1 MYTDAPISADMYPL
15 QSQSAAN
22 IKNKSARPTTDGWPP
37 RLKENY
43 KIILQNL
50 NLNELLPHLVENG
63 LLTPRESQEIDR
75 DKAVPLTQ
83 NQHFLLYVLPQ
94 KGRDAFDMFIKCLKA
109 EKDHL
114 GHQDLVK
121 ILCNKKK

>member
-1 MYTDAPISADMYPL
+1 MYPL
-15 QSQSAAN
+15 QYQSGTD

-43 KIILQNL
+43 KVILQNL

-63 LLTPRESQEIDR
+63 LVTQRESQEIDR
-75 DKAVPLTQ
+75 DKGVPLTQ
-83 NQHFLLYVLPQ
+83 NQHFLLYVLSQ
-94 KGRDAFDMFIKCLKA
+94 KGRDGFDIFIKCLKA
-109 EKDHL
+109 EKEHL
-114 GHQDLVK
+114 GHHDLVK